1 MTPTEQALRD
11 ALKAAQAALNHLY
24 NNLSS
29 EGQTGI
35 DINGPVFAN
44 ADPHIDHAL
53 SLPAA
58 EPMTEHSDHVDMSPE
73 FTDTARA
80 ALLWVLWH
88 HQGGSSPVG
97 QPIRYVL
104 GMGANEHLNAHQVN
118 EAKRWASIAG
128 SHTSD
133 FRAHH
138 GIGKGE

>member
-1 MTPTEQALRD
+1 MGVSRD
-11 ALKAAQAALNHLY
+11 ALERIKSLVQDASKIDSHTI
-24 NNLSS
+24 SS
-29 EGQTGI
+29 VVVECDKG
-35 DINGPVFAN
+35 
-44 ADPHIDHAL
+44 L

-88 HQGGSSPVG
+88 HQVGSSPVG
-97 QPIRYVL
+97 QPIRYAL